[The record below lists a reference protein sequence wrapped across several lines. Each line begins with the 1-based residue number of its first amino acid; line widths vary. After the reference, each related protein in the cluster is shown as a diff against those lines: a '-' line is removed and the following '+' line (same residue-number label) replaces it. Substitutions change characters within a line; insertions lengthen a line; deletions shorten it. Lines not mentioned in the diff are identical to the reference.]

1 MQEENQ
7 NDIQEE
13 IVFPEDDFASAQ
25 TTPETEKPAPET
37 AEQPEAETAET
48 AEQPA
53 AEDTEAAEQPAA
65 EAEEAKE
72 EESDKSD
79 GGASRTFAD
88 FGFSAELM
96 QGISEAG
103 FIEPTPIQAKAMP
116 LVMKGVD
123 LIGQALTG
131 SGKTAAFGL
140 PIIDKIAHQEGLNFL
155 VLVPT
160 RELAT
165 QVSGELFRLGRYT
178 GLRTAAFTGGQSY
191 SRQEQLLRQG
201 INALVATPGRLIDL
215 IESGHFEDINPAHI
229 VVDEADEMLDM
240 GFIED
245 VRRIFQTFPGPRQ
258 TLLFSA
264 TMPRP
269 VVQLAEEILND
280 PVNITTSTNEIA
292 NNECVS
298 QLFFVIEEPE
308 RANAVIRL
316 IDAEDVQKAIIFCRT
331 KEETD
336 SLNILLSGR
345 GYNVNCLHGDME
357 QAARSRVMNAFR
369 RGEIDILVATDV
381 AARGLD
387 VDDITHVFNYHLPFD
402 SRGYVHRIGRT
413 GRAGKTGT
421 AITLVTPRELRALD
435 MIRKN
440 VGAQIENRLVP
451 TRTEVTE
458 MRLKKIFRELNEVEL
473 DVDMLNQVQTLIVNH
488 DLPVLIAK
496 LVAHQLASGGDT
508 GPEHIGIAGQRLERL
523 LSPKPRERGNRKG
536 DKFGRRADRFGR
548 DDRDGD
554 RPFRKR
560 FDRDDRRRRDDFD
573 ERPPY
578 EENAPTWKHYDD
590 EEPATSRHSDEEQV
604 HDFRRDD
611 REGGERPF
619 KKHFDR
625 DGERPF
631 KKHFDRDGEDRPF
644 KKHFDRDGEDRPFR
658 KSFDR
663 DGDRPFRK
671 SFDREDRPAFDRD
684 GDRPFR
690 KSFDRDGD
698 RPYKKRFDR
707 DGGDRP
713 AFDRDGDR
721 PYKKRFDRD
730 GGDRPAFDRGGDKP
744 FAKKKPLDGDR
755 KPFDKK
761 AGKKRHD
768 DAPTNWYFN

>member
-13 IVFPEDDFASAQ
+13 IVFPEDDFA
-25 TTPETEKPAPET
+25 T
-37 AEQPEAETAET
+37 A
-48 AEQPA
+48 
-53 AEDTEAAEQPAA
+53 QPAA
-65 EAEEAKE
+65 EAEEQPPAEATEKE
-72 EESDKSD
+72 PEQTAEAEEQPAAEATEKEPEQTAEAEEQPEAEGTEASEEAVD
-79 GGASRTFAD
+79 GQPRTFAD

-96 QGISEAG
+96 QGITEAG

-536 DKFGRRADRFGR
+536 DKFGRRGDRFGR
-548 DDRDGD
+548 DDRDDD
-554 RPFRKR
+554 RPFKKR
-560 FDRDDRRRRDDFD
+560 FDREDRRRRDDD
-573 ERPPY
+573 YERPPY

-590 EEPATSRHSDEEQV
+590 EEPAKPRRSDEEQPR
-604 HDFRRDD
+604 DFRRDD
-611 REGGERPF
+611 RDGGERPF
-619 KKHFDR
+619 KKRFDREDRPAFDR
-625 DGERPF
+625 DGDRLF
-631 KKHFDRDGEDRPF
+631 KKP
-644 KKHFDRDGEDRPFR
+644 
-658 KSFDR
+658 FDR
-663 DGDRPFRK
+663 DGDRPFK
-671 SFDREDRPAFDRD
+671 KHFDREDRPAFDRD
-684 GDRPFR
+684 GDRPFKKPFDR
-690 KSFDRDGD
+690 DGDRPFKKSFDRDGD
-698 RPYKKRFDR
+698 RPFKK
-707 DGGDRP
+707 P
-713 AFDRDGDR
+713 FDRDGDR
-721 PYKKRFDRD
+721 PFKKPFDRD
-730 GGDRPAFDRGGDKP
+730 GDRPFKKSFDRDGDRPAFD
-744 FAKKKPLDGDR
+744 KKKPYDGGDR

-768 DAPTNWYFN
+768 DASTNWYFN